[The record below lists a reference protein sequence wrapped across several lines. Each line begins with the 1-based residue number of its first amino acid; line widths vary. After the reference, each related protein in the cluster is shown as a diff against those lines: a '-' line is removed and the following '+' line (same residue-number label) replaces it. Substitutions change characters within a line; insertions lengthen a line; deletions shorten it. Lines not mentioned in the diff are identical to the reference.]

1 MLFTDKEINPKEYSP
16 LPLAY
21 IGDSVYDLFIRTKVI
36 EKGNRHVTDLHKE
49 SVRFVKAH
57 SQAESVH
64 TIEQRLTENEIRVL
78 KWGRNAKSTPP
89 KNADVT
95 DYRYATGFETL
106 LGYLY
111 LEGNI
116 DRLKEI
122 MNMAYDALCSQ
133 ANG

>member
-1 MLFTDKEINPKEYSP
+1 MLFTDKEINPREYSP

-21 IGDSVYDLFIRTKVI
+21 IGDSVYDLFIRTKVM

-49 SVRFVKAH
+49 SVKFVKAH

-64 TIEQRLTENEIRVL
+64 AIEDKLTEDEVRVL

-111 LEGNI
+111 LEGNE
-116 DRLKEI
+116 DRLKEVL
-122 MNMAYDALCSQ
+122 NMAYDALC
-133 ANG
+133 NKE

>member
-1 MLFTDKEINPKEYSP
+1 MLFTDKEINPREYSP

-21 IGDSVYDLFIRTKVI
+21 IGDSVYDLFVRTKVI
-36 EKGNRHVTDLHKE
+36 EKGNRLVTDLHKE
-49 SVRFVKAH
+49 SVKFVKAH

-64 TIEQRLTENEIRVL
+64 AIEDKLTEDEIRVL

-111 LEGNI
+111 LEGNV
-116 DRLKEI
+116 DRLKEVF
-122 MNMAYDALCSQ
+122 NMSYDALC
-133 ANG
+133 NKK

>member
-111 LEGNI
+111 LEGNM
-116 DRLKEI
+116 DRLKEVL
-122 MNMAYDALCSQ
+122 NMAYDALC
-133 ANG
+133 NIK

>member
-1 MLFTDKEINPKEYSP
+1 MLFTDKKINPKEYSP

-36 EKGNRHVTDLHKE
+36 EKGNRLVTDLHKE
-49 SVRFVKAH
+49 SVKFVKAH

-64 TIEQRLTENEIRVL
+64 AIEDKLTEDEVRVL
-78 KWGRNAKSTPP
+78 KWGRNAKSNPP

-111 LEGNI
+111 LEGNM
-116 DRLKEI
+116 DRLKEV
-122 MNMAYDALCSQ
+122 MNMAYNALCDIE
-133 ANG
+133 

>member
-1 MLFTDKEINPKEYSP
+1 MLFTDKKINPKEYSP

-49 SVRFVKAH
+49 SVKFVKAH

-64 TIEQRLTENEIRVL
+64 AIENKLTEDEIRVL

-111 LEGNI
+111 LEGNM
-116 DRLKEI
+116 DRLKEVL
-122 MNMAYDALCSQ
+122 NMAYDALC
-133 ANG
+133 NIK

>member
-1 MLFTDKEINPKEYSP
+1 MLFTDKKINPKEYSP

-49 SVRFVKAH
+49 SVKFVKAH

-64 TIEQRLTENEIRVL
+64 AIEDRLTEDEIRVL
-78 KWGRNAKSTPP
+78 KWGRNAKSNPP
-89 KNADVT
+89 RNADVT

-111 LEGNI
+111 LEGNM
-116 DRLKEI
+116 DRLKEV
-122 MNMAYDALCSQ
+122 MNMAYVALG
-133 ANG
+133 NIE

>member
-1 MLFTDKEINPKEYSP
+1 MLFTDKEINPREYSP

-21 IGDSVYDLFIRTKVI
+21 IGDSVYDLFVRTKVI
-36 EKGNRHVTDLHKE
+36 EKGNRLVTDLHKE
-49 SVRFVKAH
+49 SVKFVKAH

-64 TIEQRLTENEIRVL
+64 AIEDKLTEDEIRVL

-111 LEGNI
+111 LEGNV
-116 DRLKEI
+116 DRLKEVL
-122 MNMAYDALCSQ
+122 NMAYDALC
-133 ANG
+133 NKK

>member
-1 MLFTDKEINPKEYSP
+1 MLFTDKKINLKEYSP

-21 IGDSVYDLFIRTKVI
+21 IGDSVYDLFVRTKVI

-49 SVRFVKAH
+49 SVKFVKAH

-64 TIEQRLTENEIRVL
+64 AIEERLTEDEIRVL
-78 KWGRNAKSTPP
+78 KWGRNAKSNPP
-89 KNADVT
+89 RNADVT

-111 LEGNI
+111 LEGNM
-116 DRLKEI
+116 DRLKEV
-122 MNMAYDALCSQ
+122 MNMAYGALC
-133 ANG
+133 NIE

>member
-1 MLFTDKEINPKEYSP
+1 MLFTDKKINPKEYSP

-36 EKGNRHVTDLHKE
+36 EKGNRHVTDMHKE
-49 SVRFVKAH
+49 SVKFVKAH
-57 SQAESVH
+57 SQAESIH
-64 TIEQRLTENEIRVL
+64 AIEQELSEDEVRVL

-111 LEGNI
+111 LEGNM
-116 DRLKEI
+116 DRLKEV
-122 MNMAYDALCSQ
+122 MNMAYNALCDIE
-133 ANG
+133 

>member
-1 MLFTDKEINPKEYSP
+1 MLFTDKKINPKEYSP

-49 SVRFVKAH
+49 SVKFVKAH

-64 TIEQRLTENEIRVL
+64 AIEERLSENELRVL

-111 LEGNI
+111 LEGNT

-122 MNMAYDALCSQ
+122 MNMAYDALSEI
-133 ANG
+133 NG

>member
-1 MLFTDKEINPKEYSP
+1 MLFTDKKINPKEYSP

-36 EKGNRHVTDLHKE
+36 EKGNRHVTDMHKE
-49 SVRFVKAH
+49 SVKFVKAH

-64 TIEQRLTENEIRVL
+64 AIENKLTEDEIRVL

-111 LEGNI
+111 LEGNM
-116 DRLKEI
+116 DRLKEVL
-122 MNMAYDALCSQ
+122 NMAYDAISEI
-133 ANG
+133 NG

>member
-1 MLFTDKEINPKEYSP
+1 MFFSEKQLNPKEYSP

-36 EKGNRHVTDLHKE
+36 EKGNRHVTDMHKE
-49 SVRFVKAH
+49 SVKFVKAH

-64 TIEQRLTENEIRVL
+64 AIEALLTEDEIRVM

-106 LGYLY
+106 IGYLY
-111 LEGNI
+111 INGENE
-116 DRLKEI
+116 RLTKI
-122 MNMAYDALCSQ
+122 MNLAYNALVDAV
-133 ANG
+133 

>member
-1 MLFTDKEINPKEYSP
+1 MLFSDKKVNPREYSP

-49 SVRFVKAH
+49 SVKFVKAH

-64 TIEQRLTENEIRVL
+64 AIEDKLTENEIRVL

-111 LEGNI
+111 LEGDV
-116 DRLKEI
+116 DRLKEVL
-122 MNMAYDALCSQ
+122 NMAYDALC
-133 ANG
+133 NKE

>member
-1 MLFTDKEINPKEYSP
+1 MLFTDKKINPKEYSP

-49 SVRFVKAH
+49 SVKFVKAH
-57 SQAESVH
+57 SQAESIH
-64 TIEQRLTENEIRVL
+64 AIEQELSEDEVRVL

-111 LEGNI
+111 LEGNT
-116 DRLKEI
+116 DRLKEV
-122 MNMAYDALCSQ
+122 MNMAYDALCDIE
-133 ANG
+133 

>member
-1 MLFTDKEINPKEYSP
+1 MLFTDKKINPKEYSP

-49 SVRFVKAH
+49 SVKFVKAH

-64 TIEQRLTENEIRVL
+64 AIEDRLTENEIRVL
-78 KWGRNAKSTPP
+78 KWGRNAKSNPP
-89 KNADVT
+89 RNADVT

-111 LEGNI
+111 LEGNM
-116 DRLKEI
+116 DRLKEV
-122 MNMAYDALCSQ
+122 MNMAYVALC
-133 ANG
+133 NIE

>member
-1 MLFTDKEINPKEYSP
+1 MLFSDKKVNPREYSP

-49 SVRFVKAH
+49 SVKFVKAH

-64 TIEQRLTENEIRVL
+64 AIEDKLTEDEIRVL

-89 KNADVT
+89 RNADVT
-95 DYRYATGFETL
+95 DYRYATGFEAL

-111 LEGNI
+111 LEGDE
-116 DRLKEI
+116 DRLKEVL
-122 MNMAYDALCSQ
+122 NMAYDALC
-133 ANG
+133 NKE

>member
-1 MLFTDKEINPKEYSP
+1 MLFTDKEINPREYSP

-49 SVRFVKAH
+49 SVKFVKAH

-64 TIEQRLTENEIRVL
+64 IIEDKLTEDEVRVL

-111 LEGNI
+111 LVGNE
-116 DRLKEI
+116 DRLKEVL
-122 MNMAYDALCSQ
+122 NMAYDALC
-133 ANG
+133 NKE

>member
-1 MLFTDKEINPKEYSP
+1 MLFTDKKINPKEYSP

-49 SVRFVKAH
+49 SVKYVKAH
-57 SQAESVH
+57 SQAESIH
-64 TIEQRLTENEIRVL
+64 TIEDKLTEEEVRVL

-111 LEGNI
+111 LEGNA
-116 DRLKEI
+116 DRLKEV
-122 MNMAYDALCSQ
+122 MNMAYDALSEIN
-133 ANG
+133 A

>member
-1 MLFTDKEINPKEYSP
+1 MLFTDKKINPKEYSP

-49 SVRFVKAH
+49 SVKFVKAH

-64 TIEQRLTENEIRVL
+64 AIEDRLTEDEIRVL
-78 KWGRNAKSTPP
+78 KWGRNAKSNPP
-89 KNADVT
+89 RNADVT

-111 LEGNI
+111 LEGNM
-116 DRLKEI
+116 DRLKEV
-122 MNMAYDALCSQ
+122 MNMAYVALC
-133 ANG
+133 NIE

>member
-1 MLFTDKEINPKEYSP
+1 MLFTDKKINPKEYSP

-36 EKGNRHVTDLHKE
+36 EQGNRHVTDLHKA
-49 SVRFVKAH
+49 SVKFVKAH

-64 TIEQRLTENEIRVL
+64 TIEDRLTEDEVRVL
-78 KWGRNAKSTPP
+78 KWGRNAKSNPP

-111 LEGNI
+111 LEGNM

-122 MNMAYDALCSQ
+122 MNMAYDAICE
-133 ANG
+133 